1 MSANL
6 AAIDE
11 LVEEFLKMEL
21 ISVPPY
27 PGQLGYLGSTK
38 VNDFRT
44 PLMPIPANNSNKNS
58 NQSQRH
64 QSQPQQREQ
73 QQQQAASQ
81 QQQLPSSQPLRS
93 HHHNNSSSHHHH
105 HHHYHHHHHQQ
116 QLQREREA
124 KQQQRELEQQQQQ
137 QQQLL
142 QQQQQ
147 RQQQLQ
153 QQQQQQQQQQYYSE
167 NQYPLEP
174 ATIALTAS
182 PHEDALQKL
191 TQRLESELRI
201 AKRQHLACTEVLLP
215 ADLLPRISAEMFEQS
230 EKEPCGI
237 RGCTIYIEFEDEPDN
252 TRRIATMKTDP
263 NTVSTFEL
271 YLTLKQDRRGWTS
284 ILPQFLKNLAR
295 GSTIMIS
302 PEFRLTKNKL
312 YHAYAD

>member
-73 QQQQAASQ
+73 QQQAASQQ

-105 HHHYHHHHHQQ
+105 HHHHHHQQ
-116 QLQREREA
+116 LLQREREA

-137 QQQLL
+137 QQLL

-147 RQQQLQ
+147 RQQQL
-153 QQQQQQQQQQYYSE
+153 QQQQQQQQQYYSE

>member
-1 MSANL
+1 
-6 AAIDE
+6 
-11 LVEEFLKMEL
+11 MEL

-44 PLMPIPANNSNKNS
+44 PLMPIPANSNKNS

-64 QSQPQQREQ
+64 QSQPQQQQQLQQQQAPSQ
-73 QQQQAASQ
+73 QQQQQSQSQ
-81 QQQLPSSQPLRS
+81 QQLQRS
-93 HHHNNSSSHHHH
+93 HHNSSSHHHH
-105 HHHYHHHHHQQ
+105 HHHHHSNASHQSQLQLQQQQQQQQQ
-116 QLQREREA
+116 QL
-124 KQQQRELEQQQQQ
+124 QQQQQ

-142 QQQQQ
+142 Q
-147 RQQQLQ
+147 RQHH
-153 QQQQQQQQQQYYSE
+153 QQQQYYSE

-215 ADLLPRISAEMFEQS
+215 ADLLPRISSEMFEQS

-312 YHAYAD
+312 YHAYSD

>member
-44 PLMPIPANNSNKNS
+44 PLMPIQANSNKNS

-64 QSQPQQREQ
+64 QSQQQQQQQQTQSQLVQQQ
-73 QQQQAASQ
+73 QQQQAA
-81 QQQLPSSQPLRS
+81 
-93 HHHNNSSSHHHH
+93 
-105 HHHYHHHHHQQ
+105 
-116 QLQREREA
+116 
-124 KQQQRELEQQQQQ
+124 Q

-142 QQQQQ
+142 QQQAAQH
-147 RQQQLQ
+147 QLQ
-153 QQQQQQQQQQYYSE
+153 QQQQQRSHHTSSHHNHHHNSASGHHYHHHHHHHHHHQASSE

-215 ADLLPRISAEMFEQS
+215 ADLLPRISSQMFELS

-302 PEFRLTKNKL
+302 PEFVLTKNKL
-312 YHAYAD
+312 YHAYSD

>member
-44 PLMPIPANNSNKNS
+44 PLMPIQANSNKNS

-64 QSQPQQREQ
+64 QSQQ
-73 QQQQAASQ
+73 QQQQQTQSQLVQ
-81 QQQLPSSQPLRS
+81 QQQ
-93 HHHNNSSSHHHH
+93 
-105 HHHYHHHHHQQ
+105 HQ
-116 QLQREREA
+116 A
-124 KQQQRELEQQQQQ
+124 A

-142 QQQQQ
+142 QQQQH
-147 RQQQLQ
+147 Q
-153 QQQQQQQQQQYYSE
+153 QQQQQQRSHHTSSHHNHHHNSASGGHHYHHHHHHHHHQASSE

-215 ADLLPRISAEMFEQS
+215 ADLLPRISSQMFELS

-302 PEFRLTKNKL
+302 PEFVLTKNKL
-312 YHAYAD
+312 YHAYSD